1 MVDFAILTNQ
11 GGREVNE
18 DYVTVSSY
26 GSDKCF
32 ILCDGLGGHDRGEVA
47 SKLVAEHVAN
57 MFSTSG
63 YTKDFFDQAFTS
75 AQEALLALQ
84 EEQDAKD
91 AMKTTL
97 VVLVVTEEQ
106 MCWAHIGDSRLYR
119 FFNNNT
125 MYERTKDHSMVQML
139 CNMGEITEDEIRTH
153 EDRNKVLRVMG
164 TPWSSKS
171 YDKSAIL
178 ERDGEQSF
186 ALMTDGFWEYVYEN
200 EMMDFLNYTISAE
213 DWIVSMEE
221 LVRTRADL
229 TKTDNY
235 SAICVRIRE

>member
-1 MVDFAILTNQ
+1 MIDFAILTNQ

-18 DYVTVSSY
+18 DYVTASTY
-26 GSDKCF
+26 GQEQCF

-47 SKLVAEHVAN
+47 SRLVAEHVAN
-57 MFSTSG
+57 MFRENG
-63 YTKDFFDQAFTS
+63 YTKDFFDRAFVS
-75 AQEALLALQ
+75 AQETLLALQ
-84 EEQDAKD
+84 AEQNAQD

-97 VVLVVTEEQ
+97 VVLVVTEYQ

-139 CNMGEITEDEIRTH
+139 CNMGEIPEEEIRTH

-164 TPWSSKS
+164 TPWGSKS

-178 ERDGEQSF
+178 ERDGEQNF
-186 ALMTDGFWEYVYEN
+186 ALMTDGFWEYIYEN
-200 EMMDFLNYTISAE
+200 EMMDCLNHTVSAE
-213 DWIVSMEE
+213 EWVKSMEE
-221 LVRTRADL
+221 IVRSRADL

-235 SAICVRIRE
+235 SAICVRIKE

>member
-1 MVDFAILTNQ
+1 MIDFALITNK
-11 GGREVNE
+11 GGREINE
-18 DYVTVSSY
+18 DFVTVSSY
-26 GSDKCF
+26 GEDKCF

-47 SKLVAEHVAN
+47 SQTVAEHVAN
-57 MFSTSG
+57 MFSLTG

-75 AQEALLALQ
+75 AQEKLLDMQ
-84 EEQDAKD
+84 EEQKAKD

-97 VVLVVTEEQ
+97 VVLVVTGEQ

-119 FFNNNT
+119 FFNNGA

-139 CNMGEITEDEIRTH
+139 CNMGEITEDQIRVH

-164 TPWSSKS
+164 APWGSKS

-178 ERDGEQSF
+178 ERDGSQSF

-200 EMMDFLNYTISAE
+200 EMIECLNNTESAE
-213 DWIVSMEE
+213 EWAKAMEVH
-221 LVRTRADL
+221 VRSRADL

-235 SAICVRIRE
+235 SVICVRTKA